1 VAETEV
7 SGVARSHREESGPEH
22 PVPEH
27 PVPEHPVPEHPGPD
41 ESRAAEPDAAEP
53 DAADPAGDVRAGTDA
68 RGAAIQADA
77 LAAGRRAAAQAQA
90 IEASRRAAAQANAAQ
105 AASAP
110 EDRAGAEAAAL
121 HASRR
126 PSGEADT
133 DPLPAT
139 AQVRG
144 TATRTSPLPFAGPA
158 AAAQPTAAQPTAALP
173 TSAGL
178 PTSGRPAA
186 APGAA
191 ARVDETGTDLL
202 PGFDQSHVA
211 PARRSRGDNRR
222 AGLRRTRRPIVGL
235 TALVIFGLVAVFF
248 GWVSADPFW
257 LAVGKGTQGT
267 ATVTHCDS
275 GSAGQCVGKFT
286 SPRFSADGVALSG
299 VSSAHREAGAAV
311 PARMLANDRDRAYAG
326 PAWALHLRWALGL
339 GVVLLCGVALAVA
352 TGARFLRPLGRGA
365 ALGGR
370 LLALAGPLLLFA
382 GMLGAAL
389 L

>member
-1 VAETEV
+1 
-7 SGVARSHREESGPEH
+7 
-22 PVPEH
+22 
-27 PVPEHPVPEHPGPD
+27 
-41 ESRAAEPDAAEP
+41 
-53 DAADPAGDVRAGTDA
+53 
-68 RGAAIQADA
+68 
-77 LAAGRRAAAQAQA
+77 
-90 IEASRRAAAQANAAQ
+90 
-105 AASAP
+105 
-110 EDRAGAEAAAL
+110 
-121 HASRR
+121 
-126 PSGEADT
+126 
-133 DPLPAT
+133 
-139 AQVRG
+139 
-144 TATRTSPLPFAGPA
+144 
-158 AAAQPTAAQPTAALP
+158 
-173 TSAGL
+173 
-178 PTSGRPAA
+178 
-186 APGAA
+186 
-191 ARVDETGTDLL
+191 VDETGIDLL
-202 PGFDQSHVA
+202 PGFDQPHVA
-211 PARRSRGDNRR
+211 PARRSRGDNRG

-235 TALVIFGLVAVFF
+235 TALVVFGLVAVFF

-311 PARMLANDRDRAYAG
+311 PARMLANDRDWAYAG